1 MSELSTEDPNLNE
14 IERFTSQPDISQPD
28 VSQTVQHCT
37 FEIEPSNSFI
47 SYFNHSKTN

>member
-1 MSELSTEDPNLNE
+1 MSEYSTEDPNLNE
-14 IERFTSQPDISQPD
+14 IERLTTQPDISQSD
-28 VSQTVQHCT
+28 VSQMVQHCM